1 MQNNKKY
8 KHLYIPIEIKVR
20 EFDAKLLF
28 SLMAAESGFRVI
40 LGVQK
45 DLRNKV
51 AWWPKGIYLDKSCAY
66 TKIKW
71 FQYFR
76 KFGHKVVAW
85 DEEGLI
91 IHPDSY
97 LDRRFSGKSFALL
110 EKFFTWGEFHSNVIL
125 ERYVEGYDKIAT
137 VGNPRMDMLRPEL
150 RSYYKLNSRKI
161 IEKYGKII
169 LINTSFSFANHII
182 NREVGK
188 KHFLRNHPEM
198 NEKFIDEW
206 IRYQQ
211 SIFQAFAE
219 LLPVLRS
226 FFPEHAIVVRPHP
239 AENKKAWRKK
249 TASVE
254 NVHVVHEGNVT
265 EWLEAADVMIHSNC
279 TTGVESFLLGIPC
292 IAYQPVSSNHYDTYL
307 PNALSWSAKTKEEII
322 GIVKKCIDDQGAQVQ
337 TEARMKEARKYV
349 SAIDGQLSCEKI
361 IDHLNLLDVK
371 SSGFKLGIM
380 EKIGRLSKELIPM
393 FRRLFNTV
401 KDEQLS
407 SLKAGLLSKK
417 SSKAAFQQKINNQKI
432 PNLTLDE
439 VEHCIGRFRECTQ
452 RFHSVKARDI
462 GNNCFVIDSD
472 DYERE
477 LGAADDS

>member
-1 MQNNKKY
+1 MQNNKKH

-28 SLMAAESGFRVI
+28 SLIAAERGFRVI

-51 AWWPKGIYLDKSCAY
+51 AWWPKGIYLDKSSAY
-66 TKIKW
+66 TKTKW
-71 FQYFR
+71 FKYFR

-125 ERYVEGYDKIAT
+125 ERYVDCYDKVEA

-161 IEKYGKII
+161 IEKFGKII

-182 NREVGK
+182 NSEVGK
-188 KHFLRNHPEM
+188 KHFLRSHPEM

-206 IRYQQ
+206 ISYQR
-211 SIFQAFAE
+211 STFQKFGE

-239 AENKKAWRKK
+239 AENKNSWREIA
-249 TASVE
+249 ASIE
-254 NVHVVHEGNVT
+254 NVHVVFEGNVIK
-265 EWLEAADVMIHSNC
+265 WIQAADVMIHSNC
-279 TTGVESFLLGIPC
+279 TTSVESFLLDTPC

-307 PNALSWSAKTKEEII
+307 PNALSWSAKTSEEII
-322 GIVKKCIDDQGAQVQ
+322 EIVKKCIDDQGAQLQ

-361 IDHLNLLDVK
+361 IDHLNLLDVNQ
-371 SSGFKLGIM
+371 SGCELGIM
-380 EKIGRLSKELIPM
+380 EKIGRVSKELIPI
-393 FRRLFNTV
+393 FRRLYNYV
-401 KDEQLS
+401 KDEQVP
-407 SLKAGLLSKK
+407 SLKAGILNKK
-417 SSKAAFQQKINNQKI
+417 SSKTTSQQKINNEKL
-432 PNLTLDE
+432 PNITLEE
-439 VEHCIGRFRECTQ
+439 VEDCIGRFRECTQ

-477 LGAADDS
+477 LVAADDS

>member
-40 LGVQK
+40 LGAQK
-45 DLRNKV
+45 DLRKKI
-51 AWWPKGIYLDKSCAY
+51 AWWPQGIYLDKSAAY
-66 TKIKW
+66 TKTKW
-71 FQYFR
+71 FKYFR

-125 ERYVEGYDKIAT
+125 ERYVEGYDKIAA

-150 RSYYKLNSRKI
+150 RSYYNLNSRNI

-169 LINTSFSFANHII
+169 LINTSFSLSNHII
-182 NREVGK
+182 NSEVGK
-188 KHFLRNHPEM
+188 KGFLRNHPEM
-198 NEKFIDEW
+198 NEKFIDDW
-206 IRYQQ
+206 IKYQH
-211 SIFQAFAE
+211 SIFQAFGE

-239 AENKKAWRKK
+239 AENKKAWAKIA
-249 TASVE
+249 ASIE
-254 NVHVVHEGNVT
+254 NVHVVHEGNVIK
-265 EWLEAADVMIHSNC
+265 WIQAADVMIHSNC
-279 TTGVESFLLGIPC
+279 TTSVESFLLGTPC
-292 IAYQPVSSNHYDTYL
+292 IAYQPVSSDDYDTYL
-307 PNALSWSAKTKEEII
+307 PNVLSWSAKTREEVI
-322 GIVKKCIDDQGAQVQ
+322 GIVKKYIDDQGVQLQ
-337 TEARMKEARKYV
+337 TEARMKEAQKYV

-361 IDHLNLLDVK
+361 IDHLNLLDLNP
-371 SSGFKLGIM
+371 SGVELGIM

-393 FRRLFNTV
+393 FRRVFNNI
-401 KDEQLS
+401 KNEQLS
-407 SLKAGLLSKK
+407 SLKSRLLFNKN
-417 SSKAAFQQKINNQKI
+417 SKAAFQQKIHNQTI
-432 PNLTLDE
+432 PNITLDE
-439 VEHCIGRFRECTQ
+439 VEYCISRFRECMQ
-452 RFHSVKARDI
+452 RFHSVKVRDI

-477 LGAADDS
+477 LVAEDDS